1 MKFVCDRCQTRYSVA
16 DEKVRQRILRIRCK
30 TCGNVITVQAGEM
43 VPGAQDSSKGPEP
56 GARASSESA
65 AGSSSSPSRPS
76 SSLPEWFVAV
86 EGVEQG
92 PLSCTDAAKTIVSLK
107 TEQSVH
113 VWKEGMDGWKRPQ
126 DVAIIAQEIG
136 LLKGPPA
143 GPSSHAPAEP
153 AHANPSSVP
162 RPTPAPA
169 DSAPGVRAP
178 GPGPKPPPDRGF
190 GSGRKLPQL
199 GPGSKLSARIPEPR
213 PKVGPPPISGVG
225 PKAAPPIPGSGAKV
239 APPPIPGV
247 GLKAAPPPIPGSGAK
262 VTVPPIPGSGAKV
275 APPPIPGSGH
285 KAPPPVLG
293 GGPTPAGG
301 LGPERARHPVAGSE
315 PSLGRLGSG
324 PKLPPPPSG
333 SGPKAPHPVFPD
345 SVAETPLP
353 SLSAGAPHPGPR
365 PVPASVVPSARKG
378 PALPGLTPLSVTHPP
393 TASALET
400 EFDKAPETKPDRR
413 PSVAQGVA
421 APGTHVQGIAQPTL
435 PGRRLAEDDFDQGQK
450 TPPPSQRL
458 PPIAE
463 PGRDGHDGKNSP
475 LSTLASAHP
484 PVPQPFDW
492 SGEGLA
498 AAAEMNPAPPLAPP
512 AGSLFSDVAA
522 LPATLFP
529 AAHAEVGLSR
539 LTGLA
544 ALAHRHRHL
553 KYVIAAGIV
562 VVLVILVILVSW
574 RGESGKAA
582 GLAAERAARVP
593 EAPSLSE
600 AETPPQDD
608 RTGGPEDRPKAR
620 SALRVTSKRSSVV
633 HSANPSDRAATARAD
648 PFAGPSASSRSPE
661 RPVPVET
668 AGQPRRP
675 PGGEG
680 RVVSQAQISEVV
692 RNRENQ
698 AGLKTCY
705 ERALKQDG
713 RFRTGRLDI
722 TVSVGETGVVQQVH
736 VHGPS
741 DFLLIDGCI
750 KNAIRH
756 WRFPPSAEEYAT
768 SFPLILQGG

>member
-262 VTVPPIPGSGAKV
+262 VTA
-275 APPPIPGSGH
+275 
-285 KAPPPVLG
+285 
-293 GGPTPAGG
+293 GPT
-301 LGPERARHPVAGSE
+301 RHPCS
-315 PSLGRLGSG
+315 
-324 PKLPPPPSG
+324 
-333 SGPKAPHPVFPD
+333 
-345 SVAETPLP
+345 
-353 SLSAGAPHPGPR
+353 
-365 PVPASVVPSARKG
+365 
-378 PALPGLTPLSVTHPP
+378 
-393 TASALET
+393 
-400 EFDKAPETKPDRR
+400 
-413 PSVAQGVA
+413 
-421 APGTHVQGIAQPTL
+421 
-435 PGRRLAEDDFDQGQK
+435 
-450 TPPPSQRL
+450 
-458 PPIAE
+458 
-463 PGRDGHDGKNSP
+463 
-475 LSTLASAHP
+475 
-484 PVPQPFDW
+484 
-492 SGEGLA
+492 
-498 AAAEMNPAPPLAPP
+498 
-512 AGSLFSDVAA
+512 
-522 LPATLFP
+522 
-529 AAHAEVGLSR
+529 
-539 LTGLA
+539 
-544 ALAHRHRHL
+544 
-553 KYVIAAGIV
+553 
-562 VVLVILVILVSW
+562 
-574 RGESGKAA
+574 
-582 GLAAERAARVP
+582 
-593 EAPSLSE
+593 
-600 AETPPQDD
+600 
-608 RTGGPEDRPKAR
+608 
-620 SALRVTSKRSSVV
+620 
-633 HSANPSDRAATARAD
+633 
-648 PFAGPSASSRSPE
+648 
-661 RPVPVET
+661 
-668 AGQPRRP
+668 
-675 PGGEG
+675 
-680 RVVSQAQISEVV
+680 
-692 RNRENQ
+692 
-698 AGLKTCY
+698 C
-705 ERALKQDG
+705 
-713 RFRTGRLDI
+713 
-722 TVSVGETGVVQQVH
+722 
-736 VHGPS
+736 
-741 DFLLIDGCI
+741 
-750 KNAIRH
+750 
-756 WRFPPSAEEYAT
+756 
-768 SFPLILQGG
+768 